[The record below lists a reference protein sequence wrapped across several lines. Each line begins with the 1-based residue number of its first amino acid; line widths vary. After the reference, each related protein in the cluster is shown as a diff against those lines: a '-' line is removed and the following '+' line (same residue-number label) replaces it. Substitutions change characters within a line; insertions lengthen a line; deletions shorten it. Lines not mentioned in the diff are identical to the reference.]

1 VPLVLSLTLA
11 AGVLLIYLS
20 LTPGRKSAERAPSG
34 RSLTDRLEE
43 SIRAAG
49 IGISASDFVLLSLG
63 TGAGLAVVGQ
73 LMLGWP
79 IVTAVAF
86 LIGLALPSWYLHQ
99 RQESRRSVLQAG
111 LAETVDS
118 LRAAVRAGISIEE
131 GLASLARSG
140 PVALRPALTEL
151 ARDMRLSGFEEA
163 VERTQDRL
171 ADAIFDTVAA
181 ALLMS
186 HRVGGRNLS
195 TVLEGLSR
203 SVRQA
208 VQVEREVRAEQAK
221 NVLSARIIAALPI
234 FLILVIRG
242 MNPAY
247 LDVFSTPTG
256 QAILALCL
264 LSTIVGY
271 AGMLWATRLP
281 GNERVLR

>member
-1 VPLVLSLTLA
+1 MPLVLSLTLA
-11 AGVLLIYLS
+11 AGVLLVYLS
-20 LTPGRKSAERAPSG
+20 LTSGRTPAEQAPSR
-34 RSLTDRLEE
+34 RSWTDRLEE
-43 SIRAAG
+43 FIQAAG
-49 IGISASDFVLLSLG
+49 LGISASDFVLLSF
-63 TGAGLAVVGQ
+63 GAGAALAAVGQ

-79 IVTAVAF
+79 IVTVVAF
-86 LIGLALPSWYLHQ
+86 LIGLALPSWYLRQ
-99 RQESRRSVLQAG
+99 RQDKRRSVLQAA
-111 LAETVDS
+111 LAEAVDS

-163 VERTQDRL
+163 VQRTQDRL
-171 ADAIFDTVAA
+171 ADPIFDTVAA

-256 QAILALCL
+256 QALLALCL
-264 LSTIVGY
+264 LSTLVGY

>member
-1 VPLVLSLTLA
+1 MPLVLSLTLA
-11 AGVLLIYLS
+11 AGVLLVYLS
-20 LTPGRKSAERAPSG
+20 LTSGRAPGERVPSG

-49 IGISASDFVLLSLG
+49 IGISASDFVLLSFG
-63 TGAGLAVVGQ
+63 TGAGLSVVGQ

-79 IVTAVAF
+79 IVTVVTF

-111 LAETVDS
+111 LAEAVDS

-140 PVALRPALTEL
+140 PVALRPALMEL

-163 VERTQDRL
+163 VQRTQDRL
-171 ADAIFDTVAA
+171 ADPIFDTVAA

>member
-1 VPLVLSLTLA
+1 MPLVLSLTLA
-11 AGVLLIYLS
+11 AGVLLVYLS
-20 LTPGRKSAERAPSG
+20 LTPGRKPGERAPSG

-43 SIRAAG
+43 FIRAAG
-49 IGISASDFVLLSLG
+49 LGISASDFVLLSFG

-79 IVTAVAF
+79 IVTVVAF

-111 LAETVDS
+111 LAEAVDS

-163 VERTQDRL
+163 VQRTQDRL
-171 ADAIFDTVAA
+171 ADPIFDTVAA

>member
-1 VPLVLSLTLA
+1 MPLVLSLTLA
-11 AGVLLIYLS
+11 AGVLLVYLS
-20 LTPGRKSAERAPSG
+20 LTSGRTPGEQAPSR
-34 RSLTDRLEE
+34 RSWTDRLEE
-43 SIRAAG
+43 FIRAAG
-49 IGISASDFVLLSLG
+49 LGISASDFVLLSFSA
-63 TGAGLAVVGQ
+63 GAALAAVGQ

-86 LIGLALPSWYLHQ
+86 LIGLALPSWYLRQ
-99 RQESRRSVLQAG
+99 RQEARRSVLQAA
-111 LAETVDS
+111 LAEAVDS

-163 VERTQDRL
+163 VQRTQDRL
-171 ADAIFDTVAA
+171 ADPIFDTVAA

-264 LSTIVGY
+264 LSTLVGY

>member
-1 VPLVLSLTLA
+1 MPLVLSLTLA
-11 AGVLLIYLS
+11 AGVLLVYLS
-20 LTPGRKSAERAPSG
+20 LTSGRTPGERAPSG

-43 SIRAAG
+43 SIRSAG
-49 IGISASDFVLLSLG
+49 IGISASDFVLLSFG

-79 IVTAVAF
+79 IVTVVAF

-111 LAETVDS
+111 LAEAVDS

-163 VERTQDRL
+163 VQRTQDRL
-171 ADAIFDTVAA
+171 ADPICDTVAA